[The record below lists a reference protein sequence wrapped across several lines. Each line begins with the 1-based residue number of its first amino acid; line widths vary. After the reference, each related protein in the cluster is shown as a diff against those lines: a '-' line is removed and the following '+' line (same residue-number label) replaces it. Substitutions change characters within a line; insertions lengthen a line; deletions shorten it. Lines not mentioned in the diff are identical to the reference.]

1 MKEINPRVGVDEV
14 KCDLVFDPGQTIHVS
29 LVDGKGKPVDGA
41 MVLGAQATGGRL
53 WPKPA
58 AHFDVVGLVP
68 GDKRSVMIYHEKM
81 RIGKFFVLKYTDQ
94 TPNSMTISLEPCAI
108 LKGRV
113 ADEDGI
119 GVQASVRADSLP
131 SVDVSAQTEPVD
143 TQPDGKFECV
153 VPAGCQYDLVAR
165 NRRYDRG
172 GVQRIAVEPGKTI
185 DVGDVKI
192 RPRN

>member
-1 MKEINPRVGVDEV
+1 MKEINPREGVDEV

-29 LVDGKGKPVDGA
+29 LVDGKGKAVDGA
-41 MVLGAQATGGRL
+41 TVFGGR
-53 WPKPA
+53 PNGRIRPNPA
-58 AHFDVVGLVP
+58 AHFDMIGFTP
-68 GDKRSVMIYHEKM
+68 GDKRRIMIYHPQLRAGEVFPAGIHREKSPFDDHHAGAV
-81 RIGKFFVLKYTDQ
+81 RG
-94 TPNSMTISLEPCAI
+94 SE
-108 LKGRV
+108 GRAV
-113 ADEDGI
+113 DPDGI
-119 GVQASVRADSLP
+119 GVQANVTAESLP
-131 SVDVSAQTEPVD
+131 NDDFSPATEAVD

-172 GVQRIAVEPGKTI
+172 GVQRISVEAGKTI